1 MFSFVTTVTM
11 ILAEAKQSKLL
22 FVFDIDVVSMDNS
35 IIPNAEETIN
45 LWTKTWNSSNIT
57 SSCQFGSHEKP
68 NDAALCTVDEPESVL
83 REQAIDDDA
92 LNEALKKYATSTSLS
107 VYYNEDTV
115 HAIYQMEPPP
125 GKVPQEVLIV
135 VGLIVAAL
143 LIGYWWRE
151 KLKDVSVDREINMIP
166 IIRKPVSD
174 GSSDSSSS
182 CDIAMEISS
191 DEATPLRKLRKKQ
204 PRLTDKMHE
213 MIGNILPSDD
223 EDEKPVEEKVAEGKS
238 KKKTK
243 EVPADEATTRKS
255 KRNTRKEPADEA
267 TTRKSKRNTTKE
279 PADEATMRKSTFSES
294 IYTTKKSKRPEGT
307 STRRKTEN
315 DLADE
320 KLKKKKQ
327 KSRASPSESDSI
339 V

>member
-1 MFSFVTTVTM
+1 MGF
-11 ILAEAKQSKLL
+11 
-22 FVFDIDVVSMDNS
+22 
-35 IIPNAEETIN
+35 
-45 LWTKTWNSSNIT
+45 
-57 SSCQFGSHEKP
+57 
-68 NDAALCTVDEPESVL
+68 
-83 REQAIDDDA
+83 
-92 LNEALKKYATSTSLS
+92 
-107 VYYNEDTV
+107 
-115 HAIYQMEPPP
+115 
-125 GKVPQEVLIV
+125 
-135 VGLIVAAL
+135 
-143 LIGYWWRE
+143 GYWWRE
-151 KLKDVSVDREINMIP
+151 KLKDVLVDREINMIP

-223 EDEKPVEEKVAEGKS
+223 EDEKPVEEKVEGKS

-255 KRNTRKEPADEA
+255 KRNTR
-267 TTRKSKRNTTKE
+267 KE

>member
-1 MFSFVTTVTM
+1 M
-11 ILAEAKQSKLL
+11 
-22 FVFDIDVVSMDNS
+22 
-35 IIPNAEETIN
+35 
-45 LWTKTWNSSNIT
+45 
-57 SSCQFGSHEKP
+57 G
-68 NDAALCTVDEPESVL
+68 
-83 REQAIDDDA
+83 
-92 LNEALKKYATSTSLS
+92 
-107 VYYNEDTV
+107 
-115 HAIYQMEPPP
+115 EPPP

-143 LIGYWWRE
+143 LFGYWWRV

-223 EDEKPVEEKVAEGKS
+223 EDEKPVEEKVEGKS

-327 KSRASPSESDSI
+327 KSRASPGESDSI